1 MSDKPTLFEAR
12 DLSPA
17 FCADRQGN
25 RKYTGPDRRRLDRRS
40 NTDRRSTV
48 RFDPQNE
55 DRRTVAGRREDDTV
69 LRFW

>member
-25 RKYTGPDRRRLDRRS
+25 KKYAGPDRRRLDRRS
-40 NTDRRSTV
+40 NTDRRATV

-55 DRRTVAGRREDDTV
+55 DRRLRPGRREDDTV